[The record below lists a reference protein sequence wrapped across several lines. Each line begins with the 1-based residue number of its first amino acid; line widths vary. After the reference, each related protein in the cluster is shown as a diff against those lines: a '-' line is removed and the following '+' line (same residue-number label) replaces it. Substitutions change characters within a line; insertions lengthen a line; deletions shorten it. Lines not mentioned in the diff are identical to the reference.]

1 VKVGDLV
8 RWKPHGDIGVFIR
21 LKEGRWKPFCE
32 VYLLQCAD
40 FYHINV
46 GELEVIGGKER
57 EAKEDSK
64 EEEES
69 EV

>member
-1 VKVGDLV
+1 MKVGDLV

-32 VYLLQCAD
+32 VYLLQYAD

-46 GELEVIGGKER
+46 GELEVIGGKEIQ
-57 EAKEDSK
+57 KKKIK
-64 EEEES
+64 EEKTKS
-69 EV
+69 EI